1 MIFALASFLIIAV
14 LAVTLVI
21 RQKDLP
27 EPEPVSPT
35 AHLEE
40 RKKAIYDNL
49 RDLQFEYRMGKLS
62 DQDYAESKLDLQRQL
77 AVVLAEIEK
86 IGGKTPGAAPGA
98 SVAARAG
105 ADGAGGVAA
114 DGAAAPEAGKQQAV
128 SVCPQCAAEFAQPMK
143 FCGECGAPMAVTS

>member
-1 MIFALASFLIIAV
+1 MIFAATAILIITV
-14 LAVTLVI
+14 LLFTLVI

-62 DQDYAESKLDLQRQL
+62 DHDYSETKLDLQRQL
-77 AVVLAEIEK
+77 ATVLAEMEK
-86 IGGKTPGAAPGA
+86 VKGKMETAP
-98 SVAARAG
+98 
-105 ADGAGGVAA
+105 
-114 DGAAAPEAGKQQAV
+114 APAPAPAKAKAV
-128 SVCPQCAAEFAQPMK
+128 CVCPKCATEFAQPMK
-143 FCGECGAPMAVTS
+143 FCGQCGQPIPATS